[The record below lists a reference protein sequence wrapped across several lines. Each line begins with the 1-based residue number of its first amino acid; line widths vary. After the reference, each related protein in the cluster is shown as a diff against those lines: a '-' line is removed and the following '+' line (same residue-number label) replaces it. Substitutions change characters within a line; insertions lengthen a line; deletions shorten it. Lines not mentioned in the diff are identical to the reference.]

1 MDSEYYRNLMNECLN
16 CKNPTCINGCP
27 VHNDIPTFI
36 KLAKDNKYQEALEVI
51 NLTSTL
57 PSICSLVC
65 PSENQC
71 MGHCIKNKIN
81 KPVKINEIEQYITLK
96 SYEKSCLIQ
105 KNGYKVAIIGS
116 GPAGL
121 ACAEK
126 LAIKGYKV
134 DIYDKYDIAGG
145 ILTYGIPDFVLDKK
159 VVNKKIEFLKSLGIN
174 FFMNKEL
181 NKDIYLSNLKNEY
194 DAIFLAFGAGVDKK
208 MNIENESLKGVLGA
222 NIFLNKTFKNEDL
235 NVKIDNNS
243 HIIVVGGG
251 NTAIDA
257 ARVAKRKFN
266 CNVTIVYR
274 RSQNEMPCRNIEY
287 KKAVEDGITF
297 NFLTNPVK
305 FIGDEYLS
313 KIEVVKMQL
322 ISVEN
327 DRPRPIV
334 IENSNYL
341 IDCNLVVL
349 ALSSDVDKTLTNE
362 LAIDKWNTI
371 IVNEKMQT
379 SIENVFAGGDCVSGP
394 SLVVNAM
401 KDGIKAAHSINCYI
415 KKR

>member
-1 MDSEYYRNLMNECLN
+1 
-16 CKNPTCINGCP
+16 
-27 VHNDIPTFI
+27 
-36 KLAKDNKYQEALEVI
+36 
-51 NLTSTL
+51 
-57 PSICSLVC
+57 
-65 PSENQC
+65 
-71 MGHCIKNKIN
+71 
-81 KPVKINEIEQYITLK
+81 
-96 SYEKSCLIQ
+96 
-105 KNGYKVAIIGS
+105 
-116 GPAGL
+116 
-121 ACAEK
+121 
-126 LAIKGYKV
+126 
-134 DIYDKYDIAGG
+134 
-145 ILTYGIPDFVLDKK
+145 
-159 VVNKKIEFLKSLGIN
+159 
-174 FFMNKEL
+174 
-181 NKDIYLSNLKNEY
+181 
-194 DAIFLAFGAGVDKK
+194 
-208 MNIENESLKGVLGA
+208 
-222 NIFLNKTFKNEDL
+222 
-235 NVKIDNNS
+235 
-243 HIIVVGGG
+243 
-251 NTAIDA
+251 
-257 ARVAKRKFN
+257 
-266 CNVTIVYR
+266 
-274 RSQNEMPCRNIEY
+274 MPCRNIEY

-401 KDGIKAAHSINCYI
+401 KDGIKAAHSIDCYI